1 MGRRGLRLSA
11 SAGDLRGCEG
21 GARSESDLL
30 RAETTRSVLIRPRT
44 VPLPATRNRPGTLF
58 AMLATVGLGDITDK
72 LVSLGVK
79 KPGDLALVDET
90 LKKRLAL
97 PPASRVKLEKLLSLV
112 EPQASLSAGAG
123 SKSTSLLPRSVSE
136 DFLWSGSESTSL
148 LPRSVSEDAL
158 WAAPVRALERNRL
171 HQQVLAAASPDVC
184 QRRRKTPAYG
194 STSPSAKAK
203 NAAPF
208 RCVVCPLYH
217 SSKTCNA
224 REHCYR
230 AHCESEQVK

>member
-136 DFLWSGSESTSL
+136 D
-148 LPRSVSEDAL
+148 AL